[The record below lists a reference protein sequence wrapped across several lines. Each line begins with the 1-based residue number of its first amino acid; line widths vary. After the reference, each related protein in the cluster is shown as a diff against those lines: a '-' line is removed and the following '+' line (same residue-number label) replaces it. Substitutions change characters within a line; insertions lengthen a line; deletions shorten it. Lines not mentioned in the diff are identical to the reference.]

1 MGSIGGHKGRMQ
13 TKTMF
18 SGHWDTK
25 MAKWQRN
32 NAEATV
38 ELGVKGNKMN
48 LSVRNLLTGSQ
59 LNLLCLDEKLL

>member
-1 MGSIGGHKGRMQ
+1 MQ

-18 SGHWDTK
+18 SGLWDTK

-38 ELGVKGNKMN
+38 GLGVKGNKMN
-48 LSVRNLLTGSQ
+48 LSVK
-59 LNLLCLDEKLL
+59 KLLLGAK

>member
-1 MGSIGGHKGRMQ
+1 
-13 TKTMF
+13 MF